1 MIGASWIRKFQINM
15 VEKARTQVRQ
25 SISSWRERGKASQ
38 PQRKNVSNCFLMC
51 TEILNSHENLP
62 LCLLVTCIRQTSL
75 QSLNCTIN
83 VITLG
88 VSLEFVSQWLEFQ
101 IASEIHTTLTP
112 MWPKR
117 MYLAAISLCRPPAK
131 ITPFFKRL
139 GSNSGALT
147 FSGR

>member
-62 LCLLVTCIRQTSL
+62 FMPFGNLHQTN
-75 QSLNCTIN
+75 QSP
-83 VITLG
+83 
-88 VSLEFVSQWLEFQ
+88 E
-101 IASEIHTTLTP
+101 P
-112 MWPKR
+112 
-117 MYLAAISLCRPPAK
+117 
-131 ITPFFKRL
+131 
-139 GSNSGALT
+139 
-147 FSGR
+147 